1 MLNSHDNSVLTRATL
16 DLKRHLERIGLNVVS
31 IRSGRLRGLYVLGVR
46 AQYRVYDVSCF
57 YGRDIYTPWFEIH
70 PFSRIDS
77 YSRSQI
83 LSDLEK
89 IVWGFSE
96 FFNRTGKAMVPYLW
110 DDITVRVLDH
120 GYPEESSDLGYIL
133 VKYGYYLL
141 TNMYYPEGF
150 YEGSPKI
157 VGEGLPE
164 DPNKWYV
171 TSLIQRLRYLE
182 NEYARIC
189 VGKERDAI
197 DEDNRAII
205 CTNLLNSLNIFKKA
219 TSKFEDI

>member
-1 MLNSHDNSVLTRATL
+1 MLNSHGGSSRIDIAL
-16 DLKRHLERIGLNVVS
+16 DLKRHLERMGLSVVS
-31 IRSGRLRGLYVLGVR
+31 IRSGRLRGLYILGVR
-46 AQYRVYDVSCF
+46 ALYRVYDVSCF
-57 YGRDIYTPWFEIH
+57 YGRDIYAPWFEIH

-89 IVWGFSE
+89 IVRGFSD
-96 FFNRTGKAMVPYLW
+96 FFNRTGKAMIPYLW

-120 GYPEESSDLGYIL
+120 GYPEESSDLGYML

-164 DPNKWYV
+164 KPNKWYV
-171 TSLIQRLRYLE
+171 SSLIQRLKHLE
-182 NEYARIC
+182 REYARIC
-189 VGKERDAI
+189 AAEERDTV
-197 DEDNRAII
+197 DEDNRAIV